1 MEVDEEGRQRLPQEG
16 ILELNLVIDKAQE
29 KVENEDYL
37 VQSVRKQQHAMEQS
51 MANELRQQVPE
62 MIRVSTGASR
72 RSECPPPDAG
82 ETYTRPSSQSS
93 RPVTQSGIRPGS
105 RKDLSRQNTSSHVA
119 TRRPSQWSQGA
130 NDETNRD
137 PHETNPRTGTTFD
150 FLHVETTDEAKPV
163 AEQSQAETLNV
174 EQEDANHVAT

>member
-37 VQSVRKQQHAMEQS
+37 VQSVRKQQHAMEQD

-72 RSECPPPDAG
+72 HSERPPPGCPQIPNLDAHT
-82 ETYTRPSSQSS
+82 EH
-93 RPVTQSGIRPGS
+93 
-105 RKDLSRQNTSSHVA
+105 L
-119 TRRPSQWSQGA
+119 
-130 NDETNRD
+130 
-137 PHETNPRTGTTFD
+137 
-150 FLHVETTDEAKPV
+150 
-163 AEQSQAETLNV
+163 TLF
-174 EQEDANHVAT
+174 

>member
-1 MEVDEEGRQRLPQEG
+1 MTY
-16 ILELNLVIDKAQE
+16 A
-29 KVENEDYL
+29 
-37 VQSVRKQQHAMEQS
+37 H
-51 MANELRQQVPE
+51 
-62 MIRVSTGASR
+62 GA
-72 RSECPPPDAG
+72 DAG

-105 RKDLSRQNTSSHVA
+105 RKDLSRQNTSSHVGLIPVPPCKARMLMYKQDLLEPIDSSVCFVATLCACGPA

-130 NDETNRD
+130 YDETNRD